1 MNIYLL
7 QNENTIKIENKYCW
21 SDIDST
27 KVTFDVVQIQKDGY
41 WVDRQTKT
49 ISLSYYSSIDDYI
62 KTNYKTI

>member
-7 QNENTIKIENKYCW
+7 QNGNTVKIENNYCW
-21 SDIDST
+21 SDTDST

-41 WVDRQTKT
+41 WIDRQTKT
-49 ISLSYYSSIDDYI
+49 INLSYYSSVDDYI